1 MNRKKKTFYENY
13 GKRVLDLIFS
23 IVALII
29 LFPFL
34 LIISIIIK
42 FDSKGP
48 VFFKQE
54 RIGLNGKI
62 FIIYKFRTMVENAE
76 NIGTGVIVN
85 TDKDSRITHMGKFL
99 RRLSIDELPQL
110 FNVLNGSMSIVGP
123 RPPVTYHPYDGYEN
137 YPEWAKK
144 RFLIKPGITGL
155 AQIVLRNSVSWD
167 ERFIYDIKY
176 ADELAFF
183 TDIKIIIGTIFAV
196 FNSKSLYKEGNF

>member
-1 MNRKKKTFYENY
+1 MNRKKKTFYEKY

-144 RFLIKPGITGL
+144 RFLMKPGITGL

-176 ADELAFF
+176 ADKLAFF

>member
-176 ADELAFF
+176 ADKLTFF

>member
-1 MNRKKKTFYENY
+1 MNRKKKTFYEKY

-176 ADELAFF
+176 ADKLTFF